1 MQRRGG
7 MMVRFLFNMSRSTN
21 EFQFNAFGG
30 NSVSDVRMFG
40 EKSGADVSMT

>member
-30 NSVSDVRMFG
+30 NSGSDECLGKNRVLT
-40 EKSGADVSMT
+40 SA